1 MCSVHADPAEDYP
14 YFVGHAEETGAGVG
28 EGFNLNCPLP
38 AGSDWAAWCEA
49 LETCCRRIGAYAP
62 EALVVSLGVDTHR
75 DDPSGSFKL
84 ESGHYVPMG
93 RRLAELGLP
102 TLFVMEG
109 GYAVE
114 VLGVNVANVL
124 AGFEGEDS

>member
-1 MCSVHADPAEDYP
+1 M
-14 YFVGHAEETGAGVG
+14 GTGTG

-38 AGSDWAAWCEA
+38 TGSDWATWRAA
-49 LETCCRRIGAYAP
+49 LETCCQRIVDYAP
-62 EALVVSLGVDTHR
+62 QALVVSLGVDTHR

-84 ESGHYVPMG
+84 DSSHYVPLG

-102 TLFVMEG
+102 TLFVLEG

-124 AGFEGEDS
+124 AGFEGKET